1 MIGEKPLLNQL
12 VVLSLHQNNESDTPY
27 KELFSKVFKEYYST
41 NSIEEAM
48 KLYNDKRID
57 IFITDI
63 NQESMGLIKYIK
75 DRNINQPIIIFTEN
89 DDKEYLIKAFELN
102 VSNYI
107 LKPIE
112 ISDLTKKIELVAKRW
127 LLKKHNTQ
135 KRKILQQILDNQS
148 GLTLLTDFKTI
159 SFASKSFLDFYNFKV
174 LSDFF
179 YVFDNILD
187 MFAPN
192 ENYLNSNNK
201 EEFLKQY
208 KEAKAINKVVLLVG
222 KAAQPKAFHIHIDKI
237 ENSDTDMYL
246 LSLTNIS
253 ILQEQNIEI
262 THKAFIDGLT
272 GIYNRNKFEDLY
284 EYELSK
290 YKRYDTPF
298 CIALLDI
305 DHFKKFNDT
314 YGHLIGDE
322 VLVALAQSVN
332 DNVRDSDTFSR
343 WGGEEF
349 ILLMPETKLDD
360 AKIVCNNLRLLIE
373 ALEHPSAGNITS
385 SFGVTQVC
393 STDDLNS
400 IFKRCDE
407 ALYNAKANGRNR
419 VEALEV

>member
-1 MIGEKPLLNQL
+1 M
-12 VVLSLHQNNESDTPY
+12 LSLHQNQESDKSY
-27 KELFSKVFKEYYST
+27 KAFFTKVFKEYYATDSV
-41 NSIEEAM
+41 EEAL
-48 KLYNDKRID
+48 KLYNDKKVD
-57 IFITDI
+57 LFITDI
-63 NQESMGLIKYIK
+63 NEESMGLIKHIK

-89 DDKEYLIKAFELN
+89 DTKEFLIKAFELN

-112 ISDLTKKIELVAKRW
+112 VSDLTKKVELVAKRW

-148 GLTLLTDFKTI
+148 GLTLLTDFKSI

-174 LSDFF
+174 ISDFF
-179 YVFDNILD
+179 YLFDNILD

-192 ENYLNSNNK
+192 ENYLNSDNK
-201 EEFLKQY
+201 EMFLKKY
-208 KEAKAINKVVLLVG
+208 HEAKAIKKVVLLVG
-222 KAAQPKAFHIHIDKI
+222 KAGQPKAYHIHIDKI
-237 ENSDTDMYL
+237 ENSDSDLYL

-262 THKAFIDGLT
+262 SHKAFIDGLT

-284 EYELSK
+284 EYEFSK
-290 YKRYDTPF
+290 YKRYNTPF

-322 VLVALAQSVN
+322 VLVALAQNVN
-332 DNVRDSDTFSR
+332 NHVRDSDTFSR

-360 AKIVCNNLRLLIE
+360 AITVCNNLRALIE
-373 ALEHPSAGNITS
+373 ELEHPTAGNITS
-385 SFGVTQVC
+385 SFGITPVN
-393 STDDLNS
+393 STDNLNS

-419 VEALEV
+419 VEVLEA